1 MRRATFLIVVIA
13 IFVVMAAIVIFRE
26 VTGEESGGGGFRGF
40 SMSVATAEVAEREFA
55 DVVTALG
62 TARANESVSIT
73 AKVSDTISRIGFDSG
88 ARVVSGQVLI
98 EQTDRE
104 EAAALNEARA
114 TRREAQQEQERFR
127 DLAERG
133 IAPSQRVQETQAT
146 LDRAVARV
154 GAVEARMADRI
165 IRAPFDG
172 RVGLRNISVGEL
184 VGPGDVIATLDD
196 DSIIKLDFTVP
207 ERFFAAL
214 EAGIPLR
221 ARSDAYPDRVFE
233 GVIAEVETRI
243 DPVTRSVVVRAEIPN
258 AEGLLRPGMF
268 MTVEVRRGERVR
280 PAIPEGALIRVSDD
294 AFVYVVVETET
305 GHSVQRRPVEVGL
318 RTSGVLE
325 ILGGLEAGE
334 QVVSEGTHRI
344 QPGMPV
350 QIAGA
355 QAAPGGRP

>member
-1 MRRATFLIVVIA
+1 MRRAAFLIVVIA
-13 IFVVMAAIVIFRE
+13 IFVVMALVVIFRE
-26 VTGEESGGGGFRGF
+26 MTGEESGGGFRGF
-40 SMSVATAEVAEREFA
+40 SMAVATAEVTEREFA
-55 DVVTALG
+55 DIVTALG
-62 TARANESVSIT
+62 TARANESVAIT

-88 ARVVSGQVLI
+88 ERVVSGQVLI

-133 IAPSQRVQETQAT
+133 IAPSQRVQETEAA
-146 LDRAVARV
+146 LDRAIARV

-196 DSIIKLDFTVP
+196 DSVIKLDFTVP

-243 DPVTRSVVVRAEIPN
+243 DPVTRSVIVRAEIPN
-258 AEGLLRPGMF
+258 PDGLLRPGMF
-268 MTVEVRRGERVR
+268 MTVEIRRGERVR

-305 GHSVQRRPVEVGL
+305 GHSVQRRPVDVGL

-325 ILGGLEAGE
+325 ILSGLEAGE
-334 QVVSEGTHRI
+334 QVVSEGTHRV

>member
-1 MRRATFLIVVIA
+1 MRRAAFLIVVIA
-13 IFVVMAAIVIFRE
+13 IFVVMALVVIFRE
-26 VTGEESGGGGFRGF
+26 MTGEESGGGFRGF
-40 SMSVATAEVAEREFA
+40 SMAVATAEVTEREFA

-62 TARANESVSIT
+62 TARANESVAIT

-88 ARVVSGQVLI
+88 ERVVSGQVLI

-133 IAPSQRVQETQAT
+133 IAPSQRVQETQAA
-146 LDRAVARV
+146 LDRAIARV

-196 DSIIKLDFTVP
+196 DSVIKLDFTVP

-243 DPVTRSVVVRAEIPN
+243 DPVTRSVIVRAEIPN
-258 AEGLLRPGMF
+258 PDSLLRPGMF
-268 MTVEVRRGERVR
+268 MTVEIRRGERVR

-305 GHSVQRRPVEVGL
+305 GHSVQRRPVDVGL

-325 ILGGLEAGE
+325 ILSGLEAGE
-334 QVVSEGTHRI
+334 QVVSEGTHRV

-355 QAAPGGRP
+355 QAASGGRP

>member
-1 MRRATFLIVVIA
+1 MRRAAFLIVVIA
-13 IFVVMAAIVIFRE
+13 IFVVMALVVIFRE
-26 VTGEESGGGGFRGF
+26 MTGEESGGGFRGF
-40 SMSVATAEVAEREFA
+40 SMAVATAEVTEREFA

-62 TARANESVSIT
+62 TARANESVAIT

-88 ARVVSGQVLI
+88 ERVVSGQVLI

-133 IAPSQRVQETQAT
+133 IAPSQRVQETQAA
-146 LDRAVARV
+146 LDRAIARV

-196 DSIIKLDFTVP
+196 DSVIKLDFTVP

-243 DPVTRSVVVRAEIPN
+243 DPVTRSVIVRAEIPN
-258 AEGLLRPGMF
+258 PDGLLRPGMF
-268 MTVEVRRGERVR
+268 MTVEIRRGERVR

-305 GHSVQRRPVEVGL
+305 GHSVQRRPVDVGL

-325 ILGGLEAGE
+325 ILSGLEAGE
-334 QVVSEGTHRI
+334 QVVSEGTHRV

-355 QAAPGGRP
+355 QAASGGRP

>member
-1 MRRATFLIVVIA
+1 MRRAAFLIVVIA
-13 IFVVMAAIVIFRE
+13 IFVVMALVVIFRE
-26 VTGEESGGGGFRGF
+26 MTGEESGGGFRGF
-40 SMSVATAEVAEREFA
+40 SMAVATAEVTEREFA

-62 TARANESVSIT
+62 TARANESVAIT

-88 ARVVSGQVLI
+88 ERVVSGQVLI

-133 IAPSQRVQETQAT
+133 IAPSQRVQETQAA
-146 LDRAVARV
+146 LDRAIARV

-196 DSIIKLDFTVP
+196 DSVIKLDFTVP

-243 DPVTRSVVVRAEIPN
+243 DPVTRSVIVRAEIPN
-258 AEGLLRPGMF
+258 PDGLLRPGMF
-268 MTVEVRRGERVR
+268 MTVEIRRGERVR

-305 GHSVQRRPVEVGL
+305 GHSVQRRPVDVGL

-325 ILGGLEAGE
+325 ILSGLEAGE
-334 QVVSEGTHRI
+334 QVVSEGTHRV

>member
-1 MRRATFLIVVIA
+1 MRRAAFLIVVIA
-13 IFVVMAAIVIFRE
+13 IFVVMALVVIFRE
-26 VTGEESGGGGFRGF
+26 MTGEESGGGFRGF
-40 SMSVATAEVAEREFA
+40 SMAVATAEVTEREFA
-55 DVVTALG
+55 DIVTALG
-62 TARANESVSIT
+62 TARANESVAIT

-88 ARVVSGQVLI
+88 ERVVSGQVLI

-133 IAPSQRVQETQAT
+133 IAPSQRVQETQAA
-146 LDRAVARV
+146 LDRAIARV

-196 DSIIKLDFTVP
+196 DSVIKLDFTVP

-243 DPVTRSVVVRAEIPN
+243 DPVTRSVIVRAEIPN
-258 AEGLLRPGMF
+258 PDGLLRPGMF
-268 MTVEVRRGERVR
+268 MTVEIRRGERVR

-305 GHSVQRRPVEVGL
+305 GHSVQRRPVDVGL

-325 ILGGLEAGE
+325 ILSGLEAGE
-334 QVVSEGTHRI
+334 QVVSEGTHRV

-355 QAAPGGRP
+355 QAASGGRP

>member
-1 MRRATFLIVVIA
+1 MRRAAFLIVVIA
-13 IFVVMAAIVIFRE
+13 IFVVMALVVIFRE
-26 VTGEESGGGGFRGF
+26 MTGEESGGGFRGF
-40 SMSVATAEVAEREFA
+40 SMAVATAEVTEREFA
-55 DVVTALG
+55 DIVTALG
-62 TARANESVSIT
+62 TARANESVAIT

-88 ARVVSGQVLI
+88 ERVVSGQVLI

-133 IAPSQRVQETQAT
+133 IAPSQRVQETQAA
-146 LDRAVARV
+146 LDRAIARA

-196 DSIIKLDFTVP
+196 DSVIKLDFTVP

-243 DPVTRSVVVRAEIPN
+243 DPVTRSVIVRAEIPN
-258 AEGLLRPGMF
+258 PDGLLRPGMF
-268 MTVEVRRGERVR
+268 MTVEIRRGERVR

-305 GHSVQRRPVEVGL
+305 GHSVQRRPVDVGL

-325 ILGGLEAGE
+325 ILSGLEAGE
-334 QVVSEGTHRI
+334 QVVSEGTHRV

-355 QAAPGGRP
+355 QAASGGRP

>member
-1 MRRATFLIVVIA
+1 MRRAAFLIVVIA
-13 IFVVMAAIVIFRE
+13 IFVVMALVVIFRE
-26 VTGEESGGGGFRGF
+26 MTGEESGGGFRGF
-40 SMSVATAEVAEREFA
+40 SMAVATAEVTEREFA
-55 DVVTALG
+55 DIVTALG
-62 TARANESVSIT
+62 TARANESVAIT

-88 ARVVSGQVLI
+88 ERVVSGQVLI

-133 IAPSQRVQETQAT
+133 IAPSQRVQETQAA
-146 LDRAVARV
+146 LDRAIARV

-196 DSIIKLDFTVP
+196 DSVIKLDFTVP

-243 DPVTRSVVVRAEIPN
+243 DPVTRSVIVRAEIPN
-258 AEGLLRPGMF
+258 PDGLLRPGMF
-268 MTVEVRRGERVR
+268 MTVEIRRGERVR

-305 GHSVQRRPVEVGL
+305 GHSVQRRPVDVGL

-325 ILGGLEAGE
+325 ILSGLEAGE
-334 QVVSEGTHRI
+334 QVVSEGTHRV

>member
-1 MRRATFLIVVIA
+1 MRRAAFLIVVIA
-13 IFVVMAAIVIFRE
+13 IFVVMALVVIFRE
-26 VTGEESGGGGFRGF
+26 MTGEESGGGFRGF
-40 SMSVATAEVAEREFA
+40 SMAVATAEVTEREFA

-62 TARANESVSIT
+62 TARANESVAIT

-88 ARVVSGQVLI
+88 ERVVSGQVLI

-133 IAPSQRVQETQAT
+133 IAPSQRVQETQAA
-146 LDRAVARV
+146 LDRAIARV

-196 DSIIKLDFTVP
+196 DSVIKLDFTVP

-243 DPVTRSVVVRAEIPN
+243 DPVTRSVIVRAEIPN
-258 AEGLLRPGMF
+258 PDGLLRPGMF
-268 MTVEVRRGERVR
+268 MTVEIRRGERVR

-305 GHSVQRRPVEVGL
+305 GRSVQRRPVDVGL

-325 ILGGLEAGE
+325 ILSGLEAGE
-334 QVVSEGTHRI
+334 QVVSEGTHRV